1 MRAVAPTMSSS
12 PPDTGRRRRSPW
24 QVVIGGG
31 FASAVGPAPVG
42 LSTLSL
48 FVVPISLEMGFGR
61 TIVTSAYTV
70 GALGVAVGMLL
81 VGRLLSTFTVRYV
94 LVPSFILYGLSVV
107 AISLT
112 PPVVALYYLP
122 YFFLG
127 FFGAGTMLPMTK
139 AIVSWFDNKRA
150 LATGIHAAL
159 TAVGASLLPLL
170 AGFLIAG
177 VGWRGAYVV
186 LGLIPAVFGTIMV
199 LLFVRGRAER
209 HNRGRLAESTVE
221 TGSNVSLAL
230 PGLTFREAVRTRQ
243 FWQIILG
250 LGPVGMVLIALQV
263 NLVPMMTDEGL
274 TPPQAALLLTVLGL
288 SSLAG
293 RLLGGFLIDRI
304 HVRIIA
310 PIIILAPIVGIL
322 LLHAPFVQAAAAVAF
337 IGFTFGIESDLLPLT
352 VTRYLGMQSF
362 GKILGVLQ
370 SVFMITS
377 ALGPLLMGAAFD
389 AAGSYAGVMP
399 LLIGILVVCAIIIF
413 FLGKY
418 KYPPM
423 TGFDKLAATDE
434 IAAAE
439 VLSNLAAGEALSEA
453 TAKHRS

>member
-1 MRAVAPTMSSS
+1 MHAVAPTMSSS

-31 FASAVGPAPVG
+31 FASAVGPGPVG

-61 TIVTSAYTV
+61 TIVTSAFTV

-322 LLHAPFVQAAAAVAF
+322 LLHAPFVQAAAAVHALLVE
-337 IGFTFGIESDLLPLT
+337 GRTPPPRYEKRCESCSFLPLCLPKVAT
-352 VTRYLGMQSF
+352 RKRVGRYLQKM
-362 GKILGVLQ
+362 V
-370 SVFMITS
+370 T
-377 ALGPLLMGAAFD
+377 P
-389 AAGSYAGVMP
+389 
-399 LLIGILVVCAIIIF
+399 
-413 FLGKY
+413 
-418 KYPPM
+418 
-423 TGFDKLAATDE
+423 
-434 IAAAE
+434 
-439 VLSNLAAGEALSEA
+439 
-453 TAKHRS
+453 

>member
-1 MRAVAPTMSSS
+1 
-12 PPDTGRRRRSPW
+12 
-24 QVVIGGG
+24 
-31 FASAVGPAPVG
+31 
-42 LSTLSL
+42 
-48 FVVPISLEMGFGR
+48 
-61 TIVTSAYTV
+61 
-70 GALGVAVGMLL
+70 
-81 VGRLLSTFTVRYV
+81 
-94 LVPSFILYGLSVV
+94 
-107 AISLT
+107 
-112 PPVVALYYLP
+112 
-122 YFFLG
+122 
-127 FFGAGTMLPMTK
+127 
-139 AIVSWFDNKRA
+139 
-150 LATGIHAAL
+150 
-159 TAVGASLLPLL
+159 
-170 AGFLIAG
+170 
-177 VGWRGAYVV
+177 
-186 LGLIPAVFGTIMV
+186 MV

-439 VLSNLAAGEALSEA
+439 VLSNLAAGEALSRPPPSTAPEA
-453 TAKHRS
+453 TRPVAPVPTGATGRHVCPSERTNHARSRHRLHRPFAHRPRRQGIAERHPRRRPVRADGARRPGEGARARPRRPHRPPARLRSARWRAGGEHGPPGVGAARLRPPARHDDHPVLRVVAADHPHGLPRDPRR